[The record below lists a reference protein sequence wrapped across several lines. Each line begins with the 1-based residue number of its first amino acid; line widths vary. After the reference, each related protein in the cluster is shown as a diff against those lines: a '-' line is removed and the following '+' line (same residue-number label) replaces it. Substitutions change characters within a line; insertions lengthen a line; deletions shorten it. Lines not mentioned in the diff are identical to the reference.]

1 MNIAKEKAFTG
12 YTITAPEGY
21 RLGLCNRCVPV
32 EKLENT
38 TMDLAKRM
46 LKLSPYTLTMHK
58 ELYKMAYDLR
68 GIQQIIPF
76 SQEVFSISMEMPGTP
91 ENQALWEIA
100 KTQGGAAMDAEF
112 TRQARVLREEE
123 RAFRDPKEINF

>member
-1 MNIAKEKAFTG
+1 
-12 YTITAPEGY
+12 
-21 RLGLCNRCVPV
+21 
-32 EKLENT
+32 
-38 TMDLAKRM
+38 
-46 LKLSPYTLTMHK
+46 
-58 ELYKMAYDLR
+58 MAYDLR